1 MRCKGIGIVLYL
13 LLQVTGTSVMIVSG
27 VVKNQASVMLDG
39 TIRSLNQG
47 SDISLTIY
55 DLEVGCI

>member
-1 MRCKGIGIVLYL
+1 MRFKGIGIVLYL

-39 TIRSLNQG
+39 ITRSLNQG